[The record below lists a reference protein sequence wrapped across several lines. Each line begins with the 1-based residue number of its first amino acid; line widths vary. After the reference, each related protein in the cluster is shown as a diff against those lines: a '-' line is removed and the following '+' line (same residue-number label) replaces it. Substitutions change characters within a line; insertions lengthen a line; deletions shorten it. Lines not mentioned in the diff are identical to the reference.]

1 MNLRQLGF
9 LLVTLSPFLS
19 GCHSSRTMSNL
30 VALFTDFGS
39 GDPYVGQLKGAI
51 KTIHPESEILDLSH
65 ENAAFDISVASYL
78 LAKSTRTLPAGTV
91 IVAVVDPGVGS
102 SREGLVV
109 RTQAGR
115 IYVAPDNGL
124 LTEVL
129 AREGLAEVRYLQ
141 NPKLILPGPSSAT
154 FHARDIFG
162 PAAAHLV
169 AGVSLDS
176 CGPKADKIIRLP
188 RPLATVMANQAKGQ
202 VLYIDHYGNILTN
215 IPGSELTKLKTG
227 QLLSLTL
234 RGKNLSVPFLR
245 TYADAPADRPFALI
259 NSDGELEI
267 AITKGHAAKEL
278 GAKVGD
284 AVVLKL

>member
-1 MNLRQLGF
+1 
-9 LLVTLSPFLS
+9 
-19 GCHSSRTMSNL
+19 MSNL

-39 GDPYVGQLKGAI
+39 GDPYVAQLKGAI
-51 KTIHPESEILDLSH
+51 KTIQPECEILDLSH
-65 ENAAFDISVASYL
+65 ENEAFDISAASYL

-102 SREGLVV
+102 SREGLAV
-109 RTQAGR
+109 RTQSGR
-115 IYVAPDNGL
+115 IYVAPDNGI

-129 AREGLAEVRYLQ
+129 AREGLSEARYLQ
-141 NPKLILPGPSSAT
+141 NQKLNLPGSSSST

-169 AGVSLDS
+169 SGVSLES
-176 CGPKADKIIRLP
+176 CGPKADKMVRLP
-188 RPLATVMANQAKGQ
+188 RPVATVMANQAKGQ

-215 IPGSELTKLKTG
+215 IPGSELSKLKPG

-234 RGKNLSVPFLR
+234 HGKNLSVPFLR
-245 TYADAPADRPFALI
+245 TYAEGPADRPFALI

-267 AITKGHAAKEL
+267 AITKGHAAKDL

-284 AVVLKL
+284 PVVLKL